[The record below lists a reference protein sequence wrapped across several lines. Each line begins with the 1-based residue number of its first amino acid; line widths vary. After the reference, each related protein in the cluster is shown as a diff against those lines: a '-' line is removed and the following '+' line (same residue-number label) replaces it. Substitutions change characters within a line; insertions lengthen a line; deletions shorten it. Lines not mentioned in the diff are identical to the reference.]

1 MYVRPPENKKMKL
14 PENYRGNAFGAS
26 GEYTDMPPPIRIP
39 PSSYDIPPEDITERL
54 HDEEKPD
61 LSASLTDIVSRK
73 SPPLPES
80 KPEEV
85 LNQKIYAAHEPK
97 SIEKSNSIFSML
109 LPPVN
114 NSSRFPFGHGIG
126 AEELFI
132 LGMMLLAFSQGG
144 DGGEVDNELI
154 LLLALLLFSG

>member
-39 PSSYDIPPEDITERL
+39 PSSYDIPPEDTVT
-54 HDEEKPD
+54 KPCAVESTD
-61 LSASLTDIVSRK
+61 LPVSLPEIVSREATL
-73 SPPLPES
+73 LPERKAEQTVRREDS
-80 KPEEV
+80 VPTTNK
-85 LNQKIYAAHEPK
+85 KA
-97 SIEKSNSIFSML
+97 EKSSSIFSML
-109 LPPVN
+109 LPPGSS
-114 NSSRFPFGHGIG
+114 SSRFPFGHGIG
-126 AEELFI
+126 AEELLI

-144 DGGEVDNELI
+144 DSGEVDNELI